1 MLYIF
6 LYTDSFFAG
15 FFFSGGGRDYALRTR
30 ISSPKL
36 KNQNISF
43 QFLIRRET
51 KCNRRANKELR
62 LQAKQ
67 KITYTCLVCLI
78 TKRIL
83 SYVIICSHVKVYAGK
98 LVKTIGGFT
107 LYKKRK
113 TYSGQIHLLMI
124 KSLLMHEYHHINED
138 YPDMVM
144 GL

>member
-1 MLYIF
+1 MLCIF
-6 LYTDSFFAG
+6 LYTDFFCRC
-15 FFFSGGGRDYALRTR
+15 FFSGGGRDYALRTR
-30 ISSPKL
+30 ISSPQL

-43 QFLIRRET
+43 QFLKRRET

-67 KITYTCLVCLI
+67 KRIYTCLVCLM

-83 SYVIICSHVKVYAGK
+83 SYVIICSHANVYCGK
-98 LVKTIGGFT
+98 ISENCKRV

-113 TYSGQIHLLMI
+113 VVSGQINLSMI
-124 KSLLMHEYHHINED
+124 KSLLMHEYRPINED
-138 YPDMVM
+138 YPDVVM